1 MHIILMKFWY
11 LQMYSYCTFPIN
23 VGADETDGDD
33 AVGYSIRPEPRKEI
47 VSPLGYVF
55 YTTIPLGKSSKAL
68 CFLGTTS

>member
-1 MHIILMKFWY
+1 
-11 LQMYSYCTFPIN
+11 MYSYCTFPIN

-55 YTTIPLGKSSKAL
+55 YTTYSFRQVLKSIV
-68 CFLGTTS
+68 FLGYHQLTLKAF